1 MVEAERRSLLRSTVT
16 RCRTLLEDS
25 LAEVLHGR
33 FGIHADGTI
42 EDEAKMTY
50 LSDEERRSRVVILAH
65 ERHIESCGK
74 SPSVAVSQLI
84 REMAFTHLNRF
95 CALKILET
103 RGMIR
108 ESLARGMSSNGF
120 KFYLAEHSE
129 GLRLWNEGEQ
139 YLAYQRYIR
148 FLWDQF
154 EKEMPALFA
163 SNDPANEVFPPQH
176 SLDELIGI
184 LNDAALQSIW
194 DQDDTIGWIYQY
206 FTPSELRD
214 QARKAS
220 HAPRDSYELAFR
232 NQFYTPRYVVRFLVD
247 NTLGRIWCEMMAG
260 QTRLSE
266 TCEYMVDRGLD
277 GSVLYHTRR
286 QKKDPRDIR
295 IIDPACGS
303 GHFLLYCF
311 DLLEVVYEEAW
322 HDPEAAPYSGTDRT
336 LRDDYTDMDEF
347 IRALPGLIL
356 SHNLYGIDIDLRATQ
371 IAALALWLRAQK
383 VFQKVGVD
391 RDSRPQIIRSNIV
404 VAEPMPGEEDFLSEF
419 LSDVDEKV
427 VGQLAERVFTNM
439 RLAGEAGSLLEIE
452 KDMREDI
459 DKAKNEWKWIKRKP
473 TLFPIRPSDEDAERS
488 LFDVSGI
495 AEESFWQQLEDTLVS
510 TLRAYAS
517 KATNGRE
524 FSRKLFADDAEK
536 GFAFLNVCR
545 QSFDVVLMNPPFGE
559 ASVNSKSYVK
569 KHYKRSA
576 HDLACAF
583 VDRWLTKLTPGGK
596 LGAITTRTP
605 FFLSSSTAWRE
616 EVVLKG
622 GALSAFADLG
632 YGVLDAMVET
642 AACVLSRPDGDLSHS
657 ATFIRLLE
665 DADKGAALFQAIA
678 DSDDA
683 RRFVVEPSSFALVP
697 NSPMC
702 YWVSDRIRSL
712 FAELP
717 AFEGD
722 GRTVKVGLQ
731 TSDDFRFV
739 RAWWEVPRDSE
750 GRSREDTLR
759 GKRWVPFA
767 KGGAYSPYY
776 ADVHLVVNWEDDGEE
791 IRGFGPAVVRNP
803 AFYFRP
809 GLTWP
814 RRTNGLSFRI
824 LPAGCV
830 FADKGPAV
838 FCTDHGSDLMSYCAN
853 MNSGAFHLLVSVQLA
868 RTELAQSYEV
878 GLIQRTPWPQTLSG
892 VCRDLALGSYLVRRQ
907 RDTSEETS
915 HAFIL
920 PALLQVPGSSLS
932 ERIVAWHDKQVA
944 ADEELARNQA
954 QIDELAFSAYGIE
967 DEDRRSI
974 LDACSLSSGAGES
987 VTEDDDSDDDEESD
1001 PVEEDGATHIHRLL
1015 SWCLGV
1021 VFGRF
1026 DVMLATGARS
1036 WPELGDPFDPLPI
1049 YSPGML
1055 TDVPL
1060 DYPVKPDWD
1069 GILVDDEGHQ
1079 EDIVR
1084 SVREVLSVIWPE
1096 ESERIEDEMC
1106 QILGVKQLREYF
1118 RRPGKDGFFDT
1129 HVKRY
1134 SRSRRKAPIYWL
1146 LQSSKRNY
1154 GVWIYYHS
1162 YDNDTLFKA
1171 LETYVRPRIQRQ
1183 LNLLDELRSTKAE
1196 SGEGAE
1202 SRRID
1207 RQIESEEQL
1216 LSELEE
1222 FRETLTRVAQIG
1234 LSPDLNDGVIL
1245 NIAPLWELVPWKDP
1259 KRYYNELLVGRYEWS
1274 AISQQLRQKGLVADG
1289 SRN

>member
-176 SLDELIGI
+176 SFDELIGI

-383 VFQKVGVD
+383 VFQKAGVD

-404 VAEPMPGEEDFLSEF
+404 VAEPMPGEEDFLREF

-439 RLAGEAGSLLEIE
+439 RLVGEAGSLLEIE
-452 KDMREDI
+452 KDMRKDI
-459 DKAKNEWKWIKRKP
+459 DEAKNEWVQRKP

-583 VDRWLTKLTPGGK
+583 VDRWLTKLTPGGR

-642 AACVLSRPDGDLSHS
+642 AAYVLSRPDGGVSHS

-665 DADKGAALFQAIA
+665 DADKGAALLQAIA

-750 GRSREDTLR
+750 GRSKEDTLS

-776 ADVHLVVNWEDDGEE
+776 ADVHLVVNWEDDGKE
-791 IRGFGPAVVRNP
+791 IREFGPAVVRNP

-814 RRTNGLSFRI
+814 RRTQSGLGLRVYPTGAI
-824 LPAGCV
+824 
-830 FADKGPAV
+830 FADKGPVA
-838 FCTDHGSDLMSYCAN
+838 FAPTGQLFSLLGIAN
-853 MNSGAFHLLVSVQLA
+853 SQMFKHLVSLHMA
-868 RTELAQSYEV
+868 FGSFEV
-878 GLIQRTPWPQTLSG
+878 GVIQRTPVPHLIP
-892 VCRDLALGSYLVRRQ
+892 DDIGSIAKGSCSLKRQ
-907 RDTSEETS
+907 HDTAEETS
-915 HAFIL
+915 HVFIL
-920 PALLQVPGSSLS
+920 PALLQVSGGSLS
-932 ERIVAWHDKQVA
+932 ERIVAWHDEQVA

-954 QIDELAFSAYGIE
+954 QIDELAFTAYGIE
-967 DEDRRSI
+967 DEDRSSI

-1026 DVMLATGARS
+1026 DVRLATGARS
-1036 WPELGDPFDPLPI
+1036 RPELGDPFDPLPI

-1055 TDVPL
+1055 TDIPL
-1060 DYPVKPDWD
+1060 DYPIKPDWD

-1079 EDIVR
+1079 DDIVR

-1096 ESERIEDEMC
+1096 ESERIEDEMR

-1118 RRPGKDGFFDT
+1118 RRPAKNGFFDT
-1129 HVKRY
+1129 HVKHY

-1207 RQIESEEQL
+1207 RQVEREEQL

-1222 FRETLTRVAQIG
+1222 FRETLDRVAQIG

-1259 KRYYNELLVGRYEWS
+1259 KRYYSELLAGRYEWS
-1274 AISQQLRQKGLVADG
+1274 AIGQQLRQKGWVADG